1 MRAYVKIL
9 NFPQTVVGW
18 LIEIN
23 AYKRNNLF
31 MKIVIIGGVAA
42 GAKTA
47 AKTKRTLP
55 DSEVHIFT
63 KDNYVSYSA
72 CGMPYYIAG
81 DFKDWQQLI
90 IRSVE
95 EFEKSGIHIH
105 TRKLVT
111 KILPAD
117 KKIMVKNLDTE
128 DWQFVEYDK
137 LVIATGAEPY
147 MPEFSNVKSKRIY
160 TLRTLD
166 DGIAVK
172 EGMKDAKHITIIGG
186 GYIAIELV
194 EAFVKNKKSVTLL
207 ERSPFVL
214 SMLDEDISTLVQDY
228 ILANSDGLVR
238 IINNDT
244 VSEIVGEDPTLD
256 VITQKGYGFETDMV
270 VVASG
275 VKPVVDIAVDAGIA
289 LGKTGAIKVN
299 SRMETN
305 LPDIYA
311 CGDCAEKINMVSGT
325 PVWVPL
331 GSTANKEGRVTAIN
345 VSGGVED
352 FEGILGSS
360 VLRYR
365 DLNISRTGLTEK
377 EALKLGYDEI
387 SVIITKRDKAGYM
400 PEVKNIT
407 LKLVA
412 DKRSH
417 KILGAQA
424 IGCGD
429 ADKRVNTVSIG
440 LLQGITVE
448 ELIDADLTYAPPF
461 STSIDILISAAQI
474 LKSKLY

>member
-1 MRAYVKIL
+1 
-9 NFPQTVVGW
+9 
-18 LIEIN
+18 
-23 AYKRNNLF
+23 
-31 MKIVIIGGVAA
+31 MKIIIIGGVAA

-47 AKTKRTLP
+47 AKTKRLLP
-55 DSEVHIFT
+55 DAEVHIYT

-81 DFKDWQQLI
+81 DFQDWHQLI
-90 IRSVE
+90 IRSIE

-117 KKIMVKNLDTE
+117 KKLMIKNLETE

-137 LVIATGAEPY
+137 LVIATGAEPFI
-147 MPEFSNVKSKRIY
+147 PPFLNTKSKKIY
-160 TLRTLD
+160 SLRTLD
-166 DGIAVK
+166 DGISIK
-172 EGMKDAKHITIIGG
+172 EGMLDANHITIIGG
-186 GYIAIELV
+186 GYIAIELI
-194 EAFVKNKKSVTLL
+194 EAFVKNKKLVTLI
-207 ERSPFVL
+207 ERSSFVL

-228 ILANSDGLVR
+228 ILENSEGLVK

-244 VSEIVGEDPTLD
+244 VSEIVGEEPKLD
-256 VITQKGYGFETDMV
+256 VITEKGYGFETDMV
-270 VVASG
+270 IVSSG
-275 VKPVVDIAVDAGIA
+275 VKPAVDLAADAGIL

-305 LPDIYA
+305 IKDIYA
-311 CGDCAEKINMVSGT
+311 CGDCAEKINMISQA

-331 GSTANKEGRVTAIN
+331 GSTANKEGRVAAIN
-345 VSGGVED
+345 LSGGVED
-352 FEGILGSS
+352 FEGVLGSS

-377 EALKLGYDEI
+377 EALSLGYDTT

-400 PEVKNIT
+400 PEVKNVT

-412 DKRSH
+412 DRRTH

-424 IGCGD
+424 IGSGD
-429 ADKRVNTVSIG
+429 ADKRVNTVSVG
-440 LLQGITVE
+440 LLRGITVE
-448 ELIDADLTYAPPF
+448 ELIDVDLTYAPPF

-474 LKSKLY
+474 LKTKLN

>member
-1 MRAYVKIL
+1 
-9 NFPQTVVGW
+9 
-18 LIEIN
+18 
-23 AYKRNNLF
+23 
-31 MKIVIIGGVAA
+31 MKIIIIGGVAA
-42 GAKTA
+42 GAKSA
-47 AKTKRTLP
+47 AKTKRMLP
-55 DSEVHIFT
+55 DADVHIYT

-72 CGMPYYIAG
+72 CGMPYYIGG
-81 DFKDWQQLI
+81 DFQDWKQLI
-90 IRSVE
+90 VRSVD

-105 TRKLVT
+105 TRNLVT

-117 KKIMVKNLDTE
+117 KKIMVKNLDTDE
-128 DWQFVEYDK
+128 WQFVEYDK
-137 LVIATGAEPY
+137 LVIATGAVPF
-147 MPEFSNVKSKRIY
+147 MPEFANIRSKRIY

-166 DGIAVK
+166 DGIAVR
-172 EGMKDAKHITIIGG
+172 EGMIGANHITIIGG
-186 GYIAIELV
+186 GYIAIELI
-194 EAFVKNKKSVTLL
+194 EAFVKNKKQVTLI

-214 SMLDEDISTLVQDY
+214 SMLDEDISALVQDY
-228 ILANSDGLVR
+228 ILEYSDGFVK

-244 VSEIVGEDPTLD
+244 VSEIVGEDPVLD
-256 VITQKGYGFETDMV
+256 VITSKGYGFETDMV

-275 VKPVVDIAVDAGIA
+275 VRPVVDIAQDAGIE

-311 CGDCAEKINMVSGT
+311 CGDCAEKINMVSHA

-352 FEGILGSS
+352 FEGILGSA

-377 EALKLGYDEI
+377 EALKLGYDSV

-400 PEVKNIT
+400 PEVKNVT
-407 LKLVA
+407 LKLIA

-417 KILGAQA
+417 KILGALA

-429 ADKRVNTVSIG
+429 ADKRVNTVSVG

-448 ELIDADLTYAPPF
+448 ELIDVDLTYAPPF

-474 LKSKLY
+474 LKSKLN

>member
-1 MRAYVKIL
+1 
-9 NFPQTVVGW
+9 
-18 LIEIN
+18 
-23 AYKRNNLF
+23 
-31 MKIVIIGGVAA
+31 MKIIIIGGVAA
-42 GAKTA
+42 GAKSA
-47 AKTKRTLP
+47 AKTKRLLP
-55 DSEVHIFT
+55 DAEVHIYT

-81 DFKDWQQLI
+81 DFQDWKLLI
-90 IRSVE
+90 VRSIE

-105 TRKLVT
+105 TGKLVT

-137 LVIATGAEPY
+137 LIIATGAEPF
-147 MPEFSNVKSKRIY
+147 MPDFLNVKSKKIY
-160 TLRTLD
+160 TLRTLN
-166 DGIAVK
+166 DGIAIK
-172 EGMKDAKHITIIGG
+172 EGMQTAKHITIIGG

-194 EAFVKNKKSVTLL
+194 EAFVKNKKKVTLV
-207 ERSPFVL
+207 ERSQFVL
-214 SMLDEDISTLVQDY
+214 SMLDEDISALVQDY
-228 ILANSDGLVR
+228 IIENSEGLVK

-244 VSEIVGEDPTLD
+244 VSEIVGDEPVLD

-270 VVASG
+270 IVASG
-275 VKPVVDIAVDAGIA
+275 VKPVVDLAEKAGIE
-289 LGKTGAIKVN
+289 LGNTGAIKVN
-299 SRMETN
+299 SRMETSIK
-305 LPDIYA
+305 DIYA
-311 CGDCAEKINMVSGT
+311 CGDCAEKINMISQV

-331 GSTANKEGRVTAIN
+331 GSTANKEGRVAAIN

-352 FEGILGSS
+352 FEGVLGSS

-377 EALKLGYDEI
+377 EALKLGYDAI

-429 ADKRVNTVSIG
+429 ADKRVNTVSVG
-440 LLQGITVE
+440 LLRGITVE
-448 ELIDADLTYAPPF
+448 ELIDVDLTYAPPF

-474 LKSKLY
+474 LKSKLS

>member
-1 MRAYVKIL
+1 
-9 NFPQTVVGW
+9 
-18 LIEIN
+18 
-23 AYKRNNLF
+23 
-31 MKIVIIGGVAA
+31 MKIIIIGGVAA

-47 AKTKRTLP
+47 AKTKRMLP
-55 DSEVHIFT
+55 DSEVHIYT

-81 DFKDWQQLI
+81 DFQDWNQLI
-90 IRSVE
+90 IRTKE

-105 TRKLVT
+105 LRKLVT

-117 KKIMVKNLDTE
+117 KKIMVKNLETE

-137 LVIATGAEPY
+137 LVIATGAEPF
-147 MPEFSNVKSKRIY
+147 MPEFANVKSKRIY

-166 DGIAVK
+166 DGIAIK
-172 EGMKDAKHITIIGG
+172 EGMKGVNHITIVGG
-186 GYIAIELV
+186 GYIAIELI
-194 EAFVKNKKSVTLL
+194 EAFVKNQKKVTLV

-228 ILANSDGLVR
+228 ILENSDGLVK

-244 VSEIVGEDPTLD
+244 ISEIVGEDSNLD
-256 VITQKGYGFETDMV
+256 VITSKGYGFETDMV

-275 VKPVVDIAVDAGIA
+275 VKPVVNLAVDAGIE

-299 SRMETN
+299 SRMETSIK
-305 LPDIYA
+305 DIYA
-311 CGDCAEKINMVSGT
+311 CGDCAEKINMISNT
-325 PVWVPL
+325 PAWVPL

-352 FEGILGSS
+352 FEGILGSA
-360 VLRYR
+360 VLRYK

-377 EALKLGYDEI
+377 EAIKLGYDA
-387 SVIITKRDKAGYM
+387 VAVMITKRDRAGYM

-429 ADKRVNTVSIG
+429 ADKRVNTVSVG
-440 LLQGITVE
+440 LLRGITVE
-448 ELIDADLTYAPPF
+448 ELIDVDLTYAPPF

-474 LKSKLY
+474 LKSKLS

>member
-1 MRAYVKIL
+1 
-9 NFPQTVVGW
+9 
-18 LIEIN
+18 
-23 AYKRNNLF
+23 
-31 MKIVIIGGVAA
+31 MKIIIIGGVAA

-47 AKTKRTLP
+47 AKAKRSLP
-55 DSEVHIFT
+55 DAELHIYT
-63 KDNYVSYSA
+63 KDNYVSYSS

-81 DFKDWQQLI
+81 DFQDWKQLI
-90 IRSVE
+90 VRSKE

-105 TRKLVT
+105 TQKLVT

-117 KKIMVKNLDTE
+117 KKIMVKNLQTE

-137 LVIATGAEPY
+137 LVIATGAEPF
-147 MPEFSNVKSKRIY
+147 MPDFANIKSKRIY

-166 DGIAVK
+166 DGIAIK
-172 EGMKDAKHITIIGG
+172 EGMKEAKHITVIGG
-186 GYIAIELV
+186 GYIAVELV
-194 EAFVKNKKSVTLL
+194 EAFVKNKKQVTLI

-228 ILANSDGLVR
+228 ILENSDNLVK

-244 VSEIVGEDPTLD
+244 VSEIVGEESVLD
-256 VITQKGYGFETDMV
+256 VITTKGYGFETDMV
-270 VVASG
+270 IVASG
-275 VKPVVDIAVDAGIA
+275 VKPVVNLAEDAGIT
-289 LGKTGAIKVN
+289 LGTTGAIKVN

-305 LPDIYA
+305 IKDIYA
-311 CGDCAEKINMVSGT
+311 CGDCVEKINMISNT

-331 GSTANKEGRVTAIN
+331 GSTANKEGRVCAIN

-352 FEGILGSS
+352 FEGILGSA

-377 EALKLGYDEI
+377 EAIKQGYDVV
-387 SVIITKRDKAGYM
+387 SVLITKRDKAGYM

-417 KILGAQA
+417 KLLGAQA

-474 LKSKLY
+474 LKSKMM

>member
-1 MRAYVKIL
+1 
-9 NFPQTVVGW
+9 
-18 LIEIN
+18 
-23 AYKRNNLF
+23 
-31 MKIVIIGGVAA
+31 MKIIIIGGVAA

-47 AKTKRTLP
+47 AKAKRSLP
-55 DSEVHIFT
+55 DAELHIYT
-63 KDNYVSYSA
+63 KDNYVSYSS

-81 DFKDWQQLI
+81 DFQDWKQLI
-90 IRSVE
+90 VRSKE

-105 TRKLVT
+105 TQKLVT

-117 KKIMVKNLDTE
+117 KKIMVKNLQTE

-137 LVIATGAEPY
+137 LVIATGAEPFI
-147 MPEFSNVKSKRIY
+147 PDFANIKSKKIY

-166 DGIAVK
+166 DGIAIK
-172 EGMKDAKHITIIGG
+172 EGMKEAKHITVIGG
-186 GYIAIELV
+186 GYIAVELV
-194 EAFVKNKKSVTLL
+194 EAFVKNKKQVTLV

-228 ILANSDGLVR
+228 ILENSDNLVK

-244 VSEIVGEDPTLD
+244 VSEIVGEEPVLD
-256 VITQKGYGFETDMV
+256 IITSKGYGFETDMV
-270 VVASG
+270 IVASG
-275 VKPVVDIAVDAGIA
+275 VKPVVNLALDAGIT
-289 LGKTGAIKVN
+289 LGTTGAIKVN

-305 LPDIYA
+305 IKDIYA
-311 CGDCAEKINMVSGT
+311 CGDCVEKINMISNT

-331 GSTANKEGRVTAIN
+331 GSTANKEGRVCAIN

-352 FEGILGSS
+352 FEGILGSA

-377 EALKLGYDEI
+377 EALKQGYDVV
-387 SVIITKRDKAGYM
+387 SVLITKRDKAGYM

-417 KILGAQA
+417 KLLGAQA

-474 LKSKLY
+474 LKSKMM